1 MPSPSSL
8 PATLVTAAIT
18 VAVAC
23 PPPFSLSP
31 SLLPPSPTSSPA
43 TLVAIA
49 IARLIV
55 VSLLSLHLGLTS
67 LSSSPP
73 RPRESTDRFDVVVPG
88 SSHRCCCCC
97 ADNPPPVT
105 ATEGVDRP
113 RCAMIAPPG
122 IVVLRL
128 AVGDE
133 TSYSPCRNPS
143 QRGDSPAI
151 TLACLTWRGTLICL
165 REGREE
171 GGFRCR
177 HHSSAYHDDAPQC
190 CPSVGEFLARYV

>member
-1 MPSPSSL
+1 MYPGFGDSNPGPIFAVAIVAVKPSP
-8 PATLVTAAIT
+8 
-18 VAVAC
+18 
-23 PPPFSLSP
+23 SP
-31 SLLPPSPTSSPA
+31 SLLPPSPSLLPA

-55 VSLLSLHLGLTS
+55 VSLSSLPLGSTP

-73 RPRESTDRFDVVVPG
+73 RPCEPTDRFDVVVAG
-88 SSHRCCCCC
+88 YSHRHRRRRH
-97 ADNPPPVT
+97 ASDPPPIT
-105 ATEGVDRP
+105 AIKGVDRP
-113 RCAMIAPPG
+113 RCVTIAPPR
-122 IVVLRL
+122 IVVLGS

-133 TSYSPCRNPS
+133 TLYSPRRDPG

-165 REGREE
+165 REGRKE
-171 GGFRCR
+171 GGFRCH
-177 HHSSAYHDDAPQC
+177 HHSPAYHDDAPQC